1 LNNNDLPPIYAF
13 PKGESSWRI
22 DWFGDLAFPNRL
34 IRRKQPSL
42 LLHLSRVLD
51 SNYRDNPSVLL
62 SPASTTP
69 AKFQRKI
76 WVSIGTLPRLRIGD
90 NGIYT
95 LRPWVSARFSL
106 SRSHVLLLNRL
117 YRYKSHGRPTGI
129 GAYRN
134 LVKGSEISFFE
145 KLN

>member
-13 PKGESSWRI
+13 PKGENSWRI

-51 SNYRDNPSVLL
+51 SNYRDDPSVLL

-76 WVSIGTLPRLRIGD
+76 WVSVGTLPRLRIGD
-90 NGIYT
+90 IWRNGRLEASLFLC
-95 LRPWVSARFSL
+95 LR
-106 SRSHVLLLNRL
+106 N
-117 YRYKSHGRPTGI
+117 
-129 GAYRN
+129 
-134 LVKGSEISFFE
+134 
-145 KLN
+145 